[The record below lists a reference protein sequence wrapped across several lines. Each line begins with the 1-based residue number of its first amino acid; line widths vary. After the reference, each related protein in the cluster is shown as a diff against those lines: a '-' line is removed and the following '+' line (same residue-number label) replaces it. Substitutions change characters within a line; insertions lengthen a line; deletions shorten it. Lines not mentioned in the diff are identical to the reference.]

1 MCKKG
6 QNTPSPIPPNRNAGN
21 PQSRNQSQS
30 SSSGGKPED
39 VLTSSEL
46 TLSCY
51 SFRSSQEIKTP
62 SPETITAAKVTTVT
76 SSGEIIQN
84 PSPPTLGEL
93 PLQQRR
99 RAEETFVTTHFGGS
113 PVIDAAKI
121 RDSFY
126 CHQGTEEELSKLVVT
141 SQKSPSVVTSCD
153 KPEDLV

>member
-62 SPETITAAKVTTVT
+62 SPETTAKVTTVT
-76 SSGEIIQN
+76 SSGEKIKN
-84 PSPPTLGEL
+84 PSPPTLGEI